1 MCLLVVITKVWKKWF
16 FFILK
21 FTEERSRI
29 RELDPDPLVGDTN
42 QGIQIRTKMSRIPN
56 TGADSY
62 LKVLSSEM
70 DLAEI
75 RLIR

>member
-1 MCLLVVITKVWKKWF
+1 MWINVKRGPKISCCHF
-16 FFILK
+16 N
-21 FTEERSRI
+21 
-29 RELDPDPLVGDTN
+29 GD
-42 QGIQIRTKMSRIPN
+42 
-56 TGADSY
+56 